1 MSFAKNMSKK
11 IDKNISKHLSSKYS
25 QKCHDFA
32 KKSATGELKTIP
44 KIAMQKYS
52 RNNWQCNW

>member
-1 MSFAKNMSKK
+1 MSKK

-32 KKSATGELKTIP
+32 KKSATGERKTIP